1 MDRSDGKVAVVTGA
15 ARGIGRAISLRLA
28 RDGADIVL
36 ADINLSGVESVA
48 DEVRSLGRSAI
59 ARQVDV
65 TDEQQVEA
73 LFGDATRELGRV
85 DIAVANA
92 GIIVI
97 APMIDTAIDDWQR
110 LFDVNVT
117 GVWFTCKFAAKQ
129 MIAQGGGGKIIL
141 AASQAGKMAS
151 TRMVGAYSATKH
163 AVIGITRSLGVEL
176 AKHKIN
182 VNAYCPGIVDT
193 AMWDQIDRE
202 AGALDGFKLGELKAL
217 TASRIPLG
225 RIEVPEDVA
234 NLVSFLASSD
244 SDYMTGQAI
253 NITGGSIM
261 H

>member
-1 MDRSDGKVAVVTGA
+1 MDRLEGKVAVVTGG

-28 RDGADIVL
+28 RDGADIVTS
-36 ADINLSGVESVA
+36 DVNLSGAESVA
-48 DEVRSLGRSAI
+48 EEVRSLGRSAI

-65 TDEQQVEA
+65 TDEKQVEG
-73 LFGDATRELGRV
+73 LFADATGEFGQV

-97 APMIDTAIDDWQR
+97 APMIDTSVDDWQR
-110 LFDVNVT
+110 LFAVNVT

-129 MIAQGGGGKIIL
+129 MIGRGGGGKIIL
-141 AASQAGKMAS
+141 AASAAGKIAS
-151 TRMVGAYSATKH
+151 ARMVGAYSTTKH

-176 AKHKIN
+176 AKDKIN

-202 AGALDGFKLGELKAL
+202 AGALAGFKLGELKEY

>member
-1 MDRSDGKVAVVTGA
+1 MDRLKGKVAVVTGG

-28 RDGADIVL
+28 LDGADIVT
-36 ADINLSGVESVA
+36 ADVNLSGAESVA
-48 DEVRSLGRSAI
+48 EEVRSLGRSAI

-65 TDEQQVEA
+65 TDGEQVEG
-73 LFGDATRELGRV
+73 LFADATGEYGHV

-97 APMIDTAIDDWQR
+97 ATMLDTSVADWRR

-117 GVWFTCKFAAKQ
+117 GVWFTCKSAAKQ
-129 MIAQGGGGKIIL
+129 MIAHGGGGKIII
-141 AASQAGKMAS
+141 AASSAGKIGSRRA
-151 TRMVGAYSATKH
+151 VGAYSTTKH
-163 AVIGITRSLGVEL
+163 AVIGITRSLALEL

-202 AGALDGFKLGELKAL
+202 AGALAGFKRGELRDY
-217 TASRIPLG
+217 TASLVPLG

-244 SDYMTGQAI
+244 SDYMTGQSI
-253 NITGGSIM
+253 NITGGSVM

>member
-1 MDRSDGKVAVVTGA
+1 MDRLDGKVAVVTGA

-59 ARQVDV
+59 TARQVDV

-151 TRMVGAYSATKH
+151 TRMVGAYSVTKH

-217 TASRIPLG
+217 TASRMPDRAEFPWAG
-225 RIEVPEDVA
+225 
-234 NLVSFLASSD
+234 
-244 SDYMTGQAI
+244 
-253 NITGGSIM
+253 
-261 H
+261 